1 MTELTRTERVQRELR
16 VIATIIKENKKRLR
30 RGEVLNI
37 QTRDG
42 FLVVFEEEDPDSG
55 DRKTV
60 TLIDTFDFRVHVS
73 NGDLTAPEQVSS

>member
-1 MTELTRTERVQRELR
+1 MKELTRTERVQRELR

-37 QTRDG
+37 QTQDG
-42 FLVVFEEEDPDSG
+42 FLVVFEEEDSDSG

-73 NGDLTAPEQVSS
+73 NDDLTGPEQVSS

>member
-42 FLVVFEEEDPDSG
+42 FLVVFEEEDPD
-55 DRKTV
+55 
-60 TLIDTFDFRVHVS
+60 
-73 NGDLTAPEQVSS
+73 

>member
-37 QTRDG
+37 QTQDG

-73 NGDLTAPEQVSS
+73 NNDLTGPQQVSS

>member
-37 QTRDG
+37 QTQDG

-73 NGDLTAPEQVSS
+73 NNDLTGPEQVSS

>member
-73 NGDLTAPEQVSS
+73 NGDLTHPEEVSS

>member
-73 NGDLTAPEQVSS
+73 NCDLTGPEQVS

>member
-37 QTRDG
+37 QTQDG
-42 FLVVFEEEDPDSG
+42 FLIVFEEEDPDSG

-73 NGDLTAPEQVSS
+73 NDDLTGPEQVSS

>member
-16 VIATIIKENKKRLR
+16 VIATIIKENKNRLR

-37 QTRDG
+37 QTQDG

-73 NGDLTAPEQVSS
+73 NNDLTGPEQVSS

>member
-16 VIATIIKENKKRLR
+16 IIATIIKENKKRLR

-37 QTRDG
+37 QTQDG

-73 NGDLTAPEQVSS
+73 NDDLTGPEQVSS

>member
-1 MTELTRTERVQRELR
+1 MTELTRTERIQRELR

-73 NGDLTAPEQVSS
+73 NCDLTSKE

>member
-16 VIATIIKENKKRLR
+16 VIATIIKENKKRLH

-37 QTRDG
+37 QTGTDG

-55 DRKTV
+55 DRKNCYDYRH
-60 TLIDTFDFRVHVS
+60 IRFPSPH
-73 NGDLTAPEQVSS
+73 Q

>member
-37 QTRDG
+37 QTQDG

-73 NGDLTAPEQVSS
+73 NNDLTGPEQMSS

>member
-37 QTRDG
+37 QTQDG

-73 NGDLTAPEQVSS
+73 NSDLTDPEQVSS

>member
-1 MTELTRTERVQRELR
+1 MKELTRTERVQRELR
-16 VIATIIKENKKRLR
+16 VIATIIKENKTRLR

-37 QTRDG
+37 QTQDG

-73 NGDLTAPEQVSS
+73 NDDLTGPEQMSS

>member
-37 QTRDG
+37 QTQDG

-73 NGDLTAPEQVSS
+73 NDDLTGPEQVSS

>member
-37 QTRDG
+37 QTQDG

-73 NGDLTAPEQVSS
+73 NDDLTSPEQVSS

>member
-73 NGDLTAPEQVSS
+73 NCDLTSKE

>member
-37 QTRDG
+37 QTQDG
-42 FLVVFEEEDPDSG
+42 FLVIFEEEDPDSG

-73 NGDLTAPEQVSS
+73 SSDLTDPEQVS

>member
-37 QTRDG
+37 QTQDG

-55 DRKTV
+55 DRKTDRKSV
-60 TLIDTFDFRVHVS
+60 V
-73 NGDLTAPEQVSS
+73 

>member
-1 MTELTRTERVQRELR
+1 MKELTHTERVQRELR

-55 DRKTV
+55 NRKTV

-73 NGDLTAPEQVSS
+73 NCDLTSKE

>member
-42 FLVVFEEEDPDSG
+42 FLIIFEEEDPDSG

-73 NGDLTAPEQVSS
+73 NCDLTSKE

>member
-1 MTELTRTERVQRELR
+1 MASKEGINARTDTHGTRPRELR

-60 TLIDTFDFRVHVS
+60 TLIDTFDSGFTSVMVI
-73 NGDLTAPEQVSS
+73 

>member
-37 QTRDG
+37 QTQDG

-73 NGDLTAPEQVSS
+73 NDDLTGPEQLSS

>member
-1 MTELTRTERVQRELR
+1 MTELTRTERVQRELQ

-73 NGDLTAPEQVSS
+73 NDDLTGPEQVSS

>member
-1 MTELTRTERVQRELR
+1 MTELTRTERVRRELR

-37 QTRDG
+37 QTQDG

-73 NGDLTAPEQVSS
+73 NDDLTGPEQVSS